1 MKKFCVLAAVVLCCA
16 GCVAVNAELGK
27 SIIPDYLKYTSHFV
41 SFDLDRIEARMTDSL
56 SGFSQTRMCV
66 GAVKDE
72 EFGLS
77 TRSCVLT
84 LVPLTSDP
92 IDFGDDPVCTKFHVS
107 SVLDTISV
115 IKPDQQEIL
124 QSLYVTEMLENVSSK
139 TFDCNMKLKHGTE
152 KITLGT
158 PVLTGIDSMSFDL
171 KPAYGQKY
179 IDALKADTTLYHDF
193 TKYTKALPG
202 MYLETDKPSVDG
214 NGRINIYSLQ
224 LEFNSSTYNITGNYA
239 ELSFRTSF
247 GERKDVDTSVLFY
260 FCPTDMY
267 DVDSL
272 FSKGTSGSYPQ
283 YCLNLT
289 GHEAKY
295 GPRRDVSEAETFRI
309 EGGGGYKPVI
319 SAAAMREYMMKAL
332 KDTLNAYGLSEADT
346 SRAVIIKASVVL
358 PFVFPEDYR
367 DATKFPPRLSPTCRI
382 HSSDTTISY
391 MGLSDS
397 SNSEENQG
405 DINRSTCIYSP
416 DISYHLQKLLE
427 MSPSEVKDEY
437 DLWMLFMANE
447 TTLQTTSGD
456 DEMSEYY
463 QYLAY
468 QNYYN
473 SVYGGYGSSYGTDS
487 YTNYYTYMMMAEYA
501 GGQTY
506 TSSDMKLDLFRYYN
520 AELCGPANKDAKRRP
535 KFKITFAIP
544 KK

>member
-1 MKKFCVLAAVVLCCA
+1 MRKICVLASVALCLA
-16 GCVAVNAELGK
+16 GCVSVDNELGK
-27 SIIPDYLKYTSHFV
+27 SIIPDYFKYTTHYV
-41 SFDLDRIEARMTDSL
+41 SLDLDRIEARMTDSL

-66 GAVKDE
+66 GAVRDE
-72 EFGLS
+72 EFGLT

-84 LVPLTSDP
+84 LMPLSSGP
-92 IDFGDDPVCTKFHVS
+92 VDFGQNPVCTRFHVA

-115 IKPDQQEIL
+115 IKDDQQEIL
-124 QSLYVTEMLENVSSK
+124 QNLYVTEMLESVDAK
-139 TFDCNMKLKHGTE
+139 KFDCNIKLKHGTE

-179 IDALKADTTLYHDF
+179 INALSADTTLYHDF
-193 TKYTKALPG
+193 TKYTAALPG
-202 MYLETDKPSVDG
+202 MYLETDAPSVCD
-214 NGRINIYSLQ
+214 NGRINVYALQ
-224 LEFNSSTYNITGNYA
+224 LEINSTNLTITGNYA
-239 ELSFRTSF
+239 ELSFRTTYGS
-247 GERKDVDTSVLFY
+247 RKDVDTSILFY

-267 DVDSL
+267 DIDSL
-272 FSKGTSGSYPQ
+272 FNYGTAGAYPE

-295 GPRRDVSEAETFRI
+295 GPKRDVSGAETFRI

-319 SAAAMREYMMKAL
+319 SAAAMREYTMKAL
-332 KDTLNAYGLSEADT
+332 KDTLKAYGLSEADT
-346 SRAVIIKASVVL
+346 ARAVIIKASVVL
-358 PFVFPEDYR
+358 PFVFPDDYR
-367 DATKFPPRLSPTCRI
+367 KVEKFPTRLSPTCRV
-382 HSSDTTISY
+382 HSSDTTITY
-391 MGLSDS
+391 MSLTDS

-405 DINRSTCIYSP
+405 DINRSTCLYSP
-416 DISYHLQKLLE
+416 DISYHVQKLLE
-427 MSPSEVKDEY
+427 TPPSEMKDDY

-447 TTLQTTSGD
+447 TTTQQSAGD

-473 SVYGGYGSSYGTDS
+473 SVYGGYGSSYGTDA

-501 GGQTY
+501 GSQTY
-506 TSSDMKLDLFRYYN
+506 TTTDMKLDLFRYYN
-520 AELCGPANKDAKRRP
+520 AELCGPAFKDAKRRP